1 MHKHTRTY
9 TNTHTYTQASAHYMC
24 SQDLSHTNT
33 HKHTSTHFWTSLCL
47 MTNTHTNTHT
57 HTHLTKMS
65 NKSTHTSGFFSLFAY
80 LNIASRFK
88 QHEAHLEAGQRPKA
102 RRSEKNHV
110 GNCSMKRV
118 DRGDD
123 ESKRRASEA
132 SSAQGLACR
141 IERPSSSSS
150 RARSNPKRRVR
161 RAARSRPWRAA
172 GKDQGG
178 EKRGVG
184 QALVALLA

>member
-1 MHKHTRTY
+1 M
-9 TNTHTYTQASAHYMC
+9 N
-24 SQDLSHTNT
+24 
-33 HKHTSTHFWTSLCL
+33 
-47 MTNTHTNTHT
+47 
-57 HTHLTKMS
+57 

-88 QHEAHLEAGQRPKA
+88 QHEAHLEAGQRPKT

-110 GNCSMKRV
+110 GNCTMKRV
-118 DRGDD
+118 DQKGDD

-178 EKRGVG
+178 ERRAAG
-184 QALVALLA
+184 QALVALLAWLPRTRGEARTRGKAHNKQKQPKRPRGHVEQHGRRRR